1 MRLFIAVN
9 FSDETRT
16 QLLAVQDKLLSYAT
30 NGSFSL
36 PENLHLTLAFL
47 GECDTRQITAAKQVI
62 TAVRFEP
69 FAITIAGGGYWD
81 KGRPNLVFCGLQND
95 SGYNKLR
102 QLQSALSMSLSVKG
116 FELEQRKFWP
126 HITLGRKVV
135 WKDTSDFSSFIDSCF
150 PMIEECVTNI
160 ELMKSERIG
169 GKLTYTAIYQ
179 KKLSEQGLLEYGQAW
194 Q

>member
-1 MRLFIAVN
+1 MRLFIAAN
-9 FSDETRT
+9 FSDETRA
-16 QLLAVQDKLLSYAT
+16 QLHALQDKLRSYAT

-47 GECDTRQITAAKQVI
+47 GECDARQVAAAKQVI
-62 TAVRFEP
+62 NAVRFEP
-69 FAITIAGGGYWD
+69 FAITIAGGGYFD

-95 SGYNKLR
+95 SGYSKLR
-102 QLQSALSMSLSVKG
+102 QLQSDLSMSLSAKG

-135 WKDTSDFSSFIDSCF
+135 WQDTSNFSSFIDSCF
-150 PMIEECVTNI
+150 PMIEECVTSI

-169 GKLTYTAIYQ
+169 GKLTYTAICE
-179 KKLSEQGLLEYGQAW
+179 KKL
-194 Q
+194 